1 MKQLYFITATALTLY
16 LFLFFPVAAHADGI
30 PAPSGQKTIVFAT
43 SDVPLTPTQTRRR
56 QLPSVSVLWPRA
68 GTP

>member
-1 MKQLYFITATALTLY
+1 MKCLRKSITILILH

-43 SDVPLTPTQTRRR
+43 SDAPLIDADPLQAA
-56 QLPSVSVLWPRA
+56 PSVSVL
-68 GTP
+68 